1 MKNLTSPG
9 FILTWYLSVNDKQE
23 EQNLSFLRCAATD
36 RCSST
41 ILWDL
46 DILVNR
52 VIKATGWEWYI
63 HGMSVILERFLASDF
78 LVNPKASLNF
88 VFLVYLCV
96 VRTSRE
102 VEYLHDIVWCTRTP
116 QDSRSNFFCWFSN
129 RTICDRKNLDAI
141 IVGPGRDK
149 GLVRKKLG
157 RVLWKW
163 VRQGIFP
170 VPFGNFNLGYEI
182 KDEGV
187 IIIRLPKRTTSPK
200 GLTSYQP
207 SPSLLG

>member
-141 IVGPGRDK
+141 IVGPGVIKVWFGKNLVEYYENEWDK
-149 GLVRKKLG
+149 AFFQYLL
-157 RVLWKW
+157 
-163 VRQGIFP
+163 
-170 VPFGNFNLGYEI
+170 EI
-182 KDEGV
+182 LILDM
-187 IIIRLPKRTTSPK
+187 RSRTK
-200 GLTSYQP
+200 G
-207 SPSLLG
+207 